1 MKLVA
6 GCVVGFAIGWGA
18 RAVFDSGRDAV
29 VSLTAM
35 AYGVAEAARRHAGF
49 EREYFQDMLAE
60 GKARWEAGRRRRAA
74 RAAAAAESASGAG
87 PSHSS
92 APECGRASQ

>member
-1 MKLVA
+1 MKVVA
-6 GCVVGFAIGWGA
+6 SCLVGFAVGWGA
-18 RAVFDSGRDAV
+18 RAVLDSGRDAI

-49 EREYFQDMLAE
+49 EKEYFQDMLAE

-74 RAAAAAESASGAG
+74 RAAGTEGASSTGA
-87 PSHSS
+87 PQSNT
-92 APECGRASQ
+92 PECGRAHP